1 MSVKEEKMKR
11 GRVRQKE
18 RERERERND
27 SIILRNCLKILP
39 NRYLDSRKIRSTGDC
54 IGERE
59 PNNWNCLLAFAP
71 WNIAAAE
78 EFQGAAMVQRYVA
91 SDK

>member
-1 MSVKEEKMKR
+1 MKEEKM
-11 GRVRQKE
+11 E
-18 RERERERND
+18 RERET
-27 SIILRNCLKILP
+27 IIPRDCLKILP
-39 NRYLDSRKIRSTGDC
+39 DRYLDSRKIRSTRDC

-78 EFQGAAMVQRYVA
+78 EF
-91 SDK
+91 